1 MESKATLYGALQQR
15 IYGEISP
22 GVVFK
27 RARGSKYLIQCLKRS
42 GTLSGHDG
50 CVNTIAWSECGEL
63 LLSGSDDCRLNIY
76 RPCENKLVQCIRS
89 GHRANIFSAKFMP
102 CSNNKWIVSCAGDG
116 MLQFTNL
123 DRPEMIGTC
132 FYNCHTGTTYEVI
145 TTPGDSNTFLSC
157 GEDGT
162 VRMFDIRTKQKCAK
176 RDCREDVLIDC
187 AKAITSISINPQAP
201 YQLAV
206 GCENSTVRVFDR
218 RSLSTANHSSA
229 ANKMRGMVCKFR
241 PDALSERTCRVTS
254 LSFSD
259 DGGELLVSYCADYL
273 YLFNMRGPKSSPL
286 TPGSNGE
293 NDHSSSSPQ
302 RSNLPLKRLRLRG
315 DWSDTGPNARPESEA
330 TSTES
335 NLMQRMSDMFVRW
348 IEESFRANQRG
359 RGRPVTSSVTS
370 SSSASPDSLHVYTS
384 SEGSGGTAVPEG
396 AQGSRRGASSG
407 MGVVEEEGV
416 GMRASRTHGQST
428 DETSAMECTPER
440 TDTDLPQAD
449 STARPMSSSNSQNDE
464 PMDLDTSG
472 HRPTQEEATSG
483 QLPTPDEATSGGSDH
498 KMTFVCFREA
508 YRGELD
514 YEDGNLVDG
523 TSDAIGGLGVSD
535 RGQGVSCGRGP
546 GVQRQGSPHDVDD
559 AKDMSSKTKEMDL
572 KDAEPL
578 ELPDCT
584 VATFERRVGETKKSV
599 NGGGVEGQSSAEDQ
613 DRARSSREVQTTGEA
628 TPSSSSSMDQGSSE
642 GPAGYARGFAAT
654 RIQRMY
660 REHRN
665 AKAEKETW
673 EQEWERGGVNQ
684 DRELWRPEMTRVYKG
699 HRNARTMIKEAA
711 FWGDRFV
718 VSGSDCGRIFIWDKN
733 TCEIVVVLQGDKH
746 VVNCIQPHPFDPIL
760 ASSGIDYDIK
770 LWSPSLE
777 YPQPL
782 GELDE
787 IIKRNEKM
795 LEESRDTITVPASFM
810 LRMLASLNH
819 ARFARRSQDGSDSD
833 TSEDD

>member
-1 MESKATLYGALQQR
+1 
-15 IYGEISP
+15 
-22 GVVFK
+22 
-27 RARGSKYLIQCLKRS
+27 
-42 GTLSGHDG
+42 
-50 CVNTIAWSECGEL
+50 
-63 LLSGSDDCRLNIY
+63 
-76 RPCENKLVQCIRS
+76 
-89 GHRANIFSAKFMP
+89 
-102 CSNNKWIVSCAGDG
+102 
-116 MLQFTNL
+116 
-123 DRPEMIGTC
+123 
-132 FYNCHTGTTYEVI
+132 I

-370 SSSASPDSLHVYTS
+370 SS
-384 SEGSGGTAVPEG
+384 
-396 AQGSRRGASSG
+396 
-407 MGVVEEEGV
+407 
-416 GMRASRTHGQST
+416 
-428 DETSAMECTPER
+428 
-440 TDTDLPQAD
+440 
-449 STARPMSSSNSQNDE
+449 
-464 PMDLDTSG
+464 
-472 HRPTQEEATSG
+472 
-483 QLPTPDEATSGGSDH
+483 
-498 KMTFVCFREA
+498 
-508 YRGELD
+508 
-514 YEDGNLVDG
+514 
-523 TSDAIGGLGVSD
+523 
-535 RGQGVSCGRGP
+535 
-546 GVQRQGSPHDVDD
+546 
-559 AKDMSSKTKEMDL
+559 
-572 KDAEPL
+572 
-578 ELPDCT
+578 
-584 VATFERRVGETKKSV
+584 
-599 NGGGVEGQSSAEDQ
+599 
-613 DRARSSREVQTTGEA
+613 
-628 TPSSSSSMDQGSSE
+628 
-642 GPAGYARGFAAT
+642 
-654 RIQRMY
+654 
-660 REHRN
+660 
-665 AKAEKETW
+665 
-673 EQEWERGGVNQ
+673 
-684 DRELWRPEMTRVYKG
+684 
-699 HRNARTMIKEAA
+699 
-711 FWGDRFV
+711 
-718 VSGSDCGRIFIWDKN
+718 DCGRIFLWDKN

-819 ARFARRSQDGSDSD
+819 AR
-833 TSEDD
+833 